1 MSDFT
6 SNFWSVFITSL
17 TLLGIIGCLVLLW
30 VSGKTKAMTTADNTT
45 GHVWD
50 GDLREMNNPLPRWWM
65 YLFWITIFFAVA
77 YLAIYPGFGNSNQSR
92 GQWAQY
98 DAEMKAG
105 QERFGPVFAKYR
117 EMDVMAVAAA
127 SAVLLT
133 GCSSGGPFSPA
144 SDSAGAPAFEEH
156 SVGAADRAESAEG
169 APSIPGNSSGSEN
182 LAAAE
187 QYLVREATIGLKVD
201 TIAEAA
207 GKVRA
212 IAAGAGGTVTEE
224 RFGDEV
230 YGPARE
236 SIERYGTMTI
246 SVPSDKLD
254 ATIEELT
261 KVGDVRTRSS
271 SAYSVQDEYVDV
283 EARIAT
289 LTASI
294 ERMRALMSRTED
306 IKQIVELETALS
318 ARQADLDSLQARL
331 NSLKASI
338 AMSPVT
344 VILTT
349 TSDLGQPDDGFI
361 AALKNA
367 WTGFTRSA
375 AVLVTTIGVLLPWI
389 LVGGLGVALLIWA
402 LRARSRRRSSAATPS
417 ATAAAPTTATP
428 APTEP
433 EQREPTPGD

>member
-1 MSDFT
+1 MKHMH
-6 SNFWSVFITSL
+6 L
-17 TLLGIIGCLVLLW
+17 RRVL
-30 VSGKTKAMTTADNTT
+30 
-45 GHVWD
+45 
-50 GDLREMNNPLPRWWM
+50 
-65 YLFWITIFFAVA
+65 
-77 YLAIYPGFGNSNQSR
+77 
-92 GQWAQY
+92 
-98 DAEMKAG
+98 
-105 QERFGPVFAKYR
+105 
-117 EMDVMAVAAA
+117 AVAAA

-133 GCSSGGPFSPA
+133 GCSSSGVFSPG
-144 SDSAGAPAFEEH
+144 SDSAGAPSFEEH
-156 SVGAADRAESAEG
+156 SAGAADRAESAEG
-169 APSIPGNSSGSEN
+169 SPAEGSGSEN

-201 TIAEAA
+201 AIGEAA

-294 ERMRALMSRTED
+294 DRMRALMSRTED

-338 AMSPVT
+338 SMSPIT

-349 TSDLGQPDDGFI
+349 TSDLGQPDDGFL

-367 WTGFTRSA
+367 WNGFTRSA
-375 AVLVTTIGVLLPWI
+375 AVLVTTIGVLLPWV

-402 LRARSRRRSSAATPS
+402 LQRVRRRRPTPAAGP
-417 ATAAAPTTATP
+417 AAPTDTSHHGPKQGPTP
-428 APTEP
+428 A
-433 EQREPTPGD
+433 D